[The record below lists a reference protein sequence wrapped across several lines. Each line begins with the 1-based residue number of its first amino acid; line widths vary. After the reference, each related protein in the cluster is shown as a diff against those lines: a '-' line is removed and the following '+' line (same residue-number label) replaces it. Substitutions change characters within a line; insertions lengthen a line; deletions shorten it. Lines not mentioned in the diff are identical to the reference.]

1 MSIRASESL
10 GSGFNRL
17 YAALVATKFGD
28 GLIAAAG
35 PLLAATLTQD
45 PFLISLMAAL
55 YMLPW
60 LLFAI
65 PIGTLVD
72 RIDRR
77 RLLTIVNFSRAII
90 ALVVTTMLF
99 THSLT
104 LVTFYSSLFLIGV
117 CDVVSDTATQSLVP
131 TLLTQ
136 NKLERGNSR
145 IQAADTILVGFLG
158 APLGGVIFAIA
169 AVVPWMV
176 QSAGFLV
183 AGVLVTSI
191 PVSVAAG
198 LASAAKKRESFLGQM
213 EGGISYLW
221 NDKKLLRLVL
231 TTAALGL
238 CFNAATA
245 AQVLYALKT
254 QNVPETLYGF
264 LMASGAIGAL
274 AGALVASRASKKF
287 GRGTALALG
296 ISITTIFELLQGV
309 APNAWVY
316 AICMA
321 IGGFGVAAWNI
332 LLMSLYHT
340 LIPNEIFGR
349 IHGTRRTLV
358 WGLMPIGSMLGGAIA
373 KVDLRLPYITAGA
386 VSVVIALLSYG
397 FIRRLGDESDRHVMT
412 QEVNA

>member
-1 MSIRASESL
+1 LSDKANESL
-10 GSGFNRL
+10 GPGFNRL
-17 YAALVATKFGD
+17 YAALVATKLGD

-35 PLLAATLTQD
+35 PLLAAQLTQD
-45 PFLISLMAAL
+45 PFVIALMAAL

-72 RIDRR
+72 RLDRR
-77 RLLTIVNFSRAII
+77 LLLTIVNFSRALI
-90 ALVVTTMLF
+90 AVVVTTMLF
-99 THSLT
+99 TGTLT
-104 LVTFYSSLFLIGV
+104 ILPFYVSLFFIGI

-131 TLLTQ
+131 TLLGRD
-136 NKLERGNSR
+136 KLERANSR
-145 IQAADTILVGFLG
+145 IQAADTILVGFVG

-183 AGVLVTSI
+183 AAVLVATI
-191 PVSVAAG
+191 PVSIAAG
-198 LASAAKKRESFLGQM
+198 FAGSQSTRERFSVQM
-213 EGGISYLW
+213 KGGISYLW

-254 QNVPETLYGF
+254 QSVPGHLYGF

-274 AGALVASRASKKF
+274 GGALIAARASKKF

-296 ISITTIFELLQGV
+296 ITITTIFELLVGF

-316 AICMA
+316 AICLA
-321 IGGFGVAAWNI
+321 LGGFGVAAWNI
-332 LLMSLYHT
+332 LLMSLYHS

-358 WGLMPIGSMLGGAIA
+358 WGLMPVGSLIGGAIA
-373 KVDLRLPYITAGA
+373 KIDLRLPYITAGL
-386 VSVVIALLSYG
+386 VSVVVATTSFA
-397 FIRRLGDESDRHVMT
+397 FIKRIGDSSDSRQH
-412 QEVNA
+412 

>member
-1 MSIRASESL
+1 VGDKASEPL

-17 YAALVATKFGD
+17 FAALVATKLAD

-35 PLLAATLTQD
+35 PLLAASLTRD
-45 PFLISLMAAL
+45 PFLISLMVAT

-77 RLLTIVNFSRAII
+77 RLLTIVNFSRAAI
-90 ALVVTTMLF
+90 AIVITFLLF
-99 THSLT
+99 TELIT
-104 LVTFYSSLFLIGV
+104 LSVFYSALFLIGI

-131 TLLTQ
+131 TLLSKD
-136 NKLERGNSR
+136 KLERGNSR
-145 IQAADTILVGFLG
+145 LQAADTILVSFVG
-158 APLGGVIFAIA
+158 APLGGLIFAVS

-176 QSAGFLV
+176 ESAGFL
-183 AGVLVTSI
+183 AAAFLVTSI
-191 PVSVAAG
+191 PMSVAAG
-198 LASAAKKRESFLGQM
+198 LAGAEARREPFVAQM
-213 EGGISYLW
+213 RGGILYLW

-231 TTAALGL
+231 TTAALGF

-245 AQVLYALKT
+245 SQVLYALET
-254 QNVPETLYGF
+254 QQVPEELYGF
-264 LMASGAIGAL
+264 LMASGAIGAIG
-274 AGALVASRASKKF
+274 GALVAARASKRF

-296 ISITTIFELLQGV
+296 ISITAVFQMLQGL
-309 APNAWVY
+309 APNAWLY
-316 AICMA
+316 AVCMA
-321 IGGFGVAAWNI
+321 FGGFGIAAWNI

-358 WGLMPIGSMLGGAIA
+358 WGLMPIGALLGGAIA
-373 KVDLRLPYITAGA
+373 KVDLRLPYIAAGL
-386 VSVVIALLSYG
+386 VSIVVAFTSFA
-397 FIRRLGDESDRHVMT
+397 FIKRIGDSSDSRKH
-412 QEVNA
+412 

>member
-1 MSIRASESL
+1 LSDKANESL
-10 GSGFNRL
+10 GPGFNRL
-17 YAALVATKFGD
+17 YAALVATKLGD

-35 PLLAATLTQD
+35 PLLAAQLTQD
-45 PFLISLMAAL
+45 PFVIALMTAL

-72 RIDRR
+72 RLDRR
-77 RLLTIVNFSRAII
+77 LMLTIVNFSRAVI

-99 THSLT
+99 SGTLT
-104 LVTFYSSLFLIGV
+104 IFTFYVSLFFIGI

-131 TLLTQ
+131 ALLGRD
-136 NKLERGNSR
+136 KLERANSR
-145 IQAADTILVGFLG
+145 IQAADTILVGFVG

-176 QSAGFLV
+176 QSAGFLL
-183 AGVLVTSI
+183 AAVLVTTI
-191 PVSVAAG
+191 PVSLAAG
-198 LASAAKKRESFLGQM
+198 LAGSQANRETFSAQM
-213 EGGISYLW
+213 KGGISYLW

-254 QNVPETLYGF
+254 QNVPENLYGF
-264 LMASGAIGAL
+264 LMSSGAIGAL
-274 AGALVASRASKKF
+274 GGAMIATHASKKF

-296 ISITTIFELLQGV
+296 ITITTISELLVGF

-321 IGGFGVAAWNI
+321 LGGFGVAAWNI

-358 WGLMPIGSMLGGAIA
+358 WGLMPLGSLLGGAIA
-373 KVDLRLPYITAGA
+373 KIDLRLPYIAAGL
-386 VSVVIALLSYG
+386 VSVVVATTSFA
-397 FIRRLGDESDRHVMT
+397 FIKRIGDSSDSR
-412 QEVNA
+412 QQ

>member
-1 MSIRASESL
+1 MSDKANESL
-10 GSGFNRL
+10 GPGFNRL
-17 YAALVATKFGD
+17 YAALVATKLGD

-35 PLLAATLTQD
+35 PLLAAQLTQD
-45 PFLISLMAAL
+45 PFVIALMAAL

-72 RIDRR
+72 RLDRR
-77 RLLTIVNFSRAII
+77 LLLTIVNFSRALI
-90 ALVVTTMLF
+90 AVVVTTMLF
-99 THSLT
+99 TGTLT
-104 LVTFYSSLFLIGV
+104 ILPFYVSLFFIGI

-131 TLLTQ
+131 TLLGRD
-136 NKLERGNSR
+136 KLERANSR
-145 IQAADTILVGFLG
+145 IQAADTILVGFVG

-183 AGVLVTSI
+183 AAVLVATI
-191 PVSVAAG
+191 PVSIAAG
-198 LASAAKKRESFLGQM
+198 FAGSQSTRERFSVQM
-213 EGGISYLW
+213 KGGISYLW

-254 QNVPETLYGF
+254 QSVPENLYGF
-264 LMASGAIGAL
+264 LMSSGAIGAL
-274 AGALVASRASKKF
+274 GGALIAARASKKF

-296 ISITTIFELLQGV
+296 ITITTIFELLVGF

-321 IGGFGVAAWNI
+321 LGGFGVAAWNI

-358 WGLMPIGSMLGGAIA
+358 WGLMPVGSLIGGAVA
-373 KVDLRLPYITAGA
+373 KIDLRLPYITAGL
-386 VSVVIALLSYG
+386 VSVVVATTSFA
-397 FIRRLGDESDRHVMT
+397 FIKRIGDSSDSRQH
-412 QEVNA
+412 

>member
-1 MSIRASESL
+1 MSDKANESL
-10 GSGFNRL
+10 GPGFNRL
-17 YAALVATKFGD
+17 YAALVATKLGD

-35 PLLAATLTQD
+35 PLLAAQLTQD
-45 PFLISLMAAL
+45 PFVIALMAAL

-72 RIDRR
+72 RLDRR
-77 RLLTIVNFSRAII
+77 LMLTIVNFSRAVI

-99 THSLT
+99 SGTLT
-104 LVTFYSSLFLIGV
+104 ILTFYVSLFFIGI

-131 TLLTQ
+131 ALLGRD
-136 NKLERGNSR
+136 KLERANSR
-145 IQAADTILVGFLG
+145 IQAADTILIGFVG

-169 AVVPWMV
+169 AVVPLMV
-176 QSAGFLV
+176 QSAGFLL
-183 AGVLVTSI
+183 AAVLVTTI
-191 PVSVAAG
+191 PVSIAAG
-198 LASAAKKRESFLGQM
+198 LAGSQANRETFSAQM
-213 EGGISYLW
+213 KGGISYLW

-245 AQVLYALKT
+245 DQVLYALKT
-254 QNVPETLYGF
+254 QNVPENLYGF
-264 LMASGAIGAL
+264 LMSSGAIGAL
-274 AGALVASRASKKF
+274 GGAMIATHASKKF

-296 ISITTIFELLQGV
+296 ITITTISELLVGF

-321 IGGFGVAAWNI
+321 LGGFGVAAWNI

-358 WGLMPIGSMLGGAIA
+358 WGLMPLGSLLGGAIA
-373 KVDLRLPYITAGA
+373 KIDLRLPYIAAGL
-386 VSVVIALLSYG
+386 VSVVVATTSFA
-397 FIRRLGDESDRHVMT
+397 FIKRIGDSSDSR
-412 QEVNA
+412 QQ

>member
-1 MSIRASESL
+1 MSDKANEPL
-10 GSGFNRL
+10 GPWFNRL
-17 YAALVATKFGD
+17 YAALVATKLGD

-35 PLLAATLTQD
+35 PLLAAQLTQD
-45 PFLISLMAAL
+45 PFVIALMAAL

-72 RIDRR
+72 RLDRR
-77 RLLTIVNFSRAII
+77 LLLTIVNFSRALI
-90 ALVVTTMLF
+90 AVVVTTMLF
-99 THSLT
+99 TGTLT
-104 LVTFYSSLFLIGV
+104 ILPFYVSLFFIGI

-131 TLLTQ
+131 TLLGRD
-136 NKLERGNSR
+136 KLERANSR
-145 IQAADTILVGFLG
+145 IQAADTILVGFVG

-183 AGVLVTSI
+183 AAVLVATI
-191 PVSVAAG
+191 PVSIAAG
-198 LASAAKKRESFLGQM
+198 FAGSQSTRERFSVQM
-213 EGGISYLW
+213 KGGISYLW

-254 QNVPETLYGF
+254 QSVPEHLYGF

-274 AGALVASRASKKF
+274 GGALIAARASKKF

-296 ISITTIFELLQGV
+296 ITITTIFELLVGF

-316 AICMA
+316 AICLA
-321 IGGFGVAAWNI
+321 LGGFGVAAWNI
-332 LLMSLYHT
+332 LLMSLYHS

-358 WGLMPIGSMLGGAIA
+358 WGLMPVGSLIGGAIA
-373 KVDLRLPYITAGA
+373 KIDLRLPYITAGL
-386 VSVVIALLSYG
+386 VSVVVATTSFA
-397 FIRRLGDESDRHVMT
+397 FIKRIGDSSDSRPH
-412 QEVNA
+412 

>member
-1 MSIRASESL
+1 MSDKANESL
-10 GSGFNRL
+10 GPGFNRL
-17 YAALVATKFGD
+17 YAALVATKLGD

-35 PLLAATLTQD
+35 PLLAAQLTQD
-45 PFLISLMAAL
+45 PFVIALMTAL

-72 RIDRR
+72 RLDRR
-77 RLLTIVNFSRAII
+77 LMLTIVNFSRAVI

-99 THSLT
+99 SGTLT
-104 LVTFYSSLFLIGV
+104 IFTFYVSLFFIGI

-131 TLLTQ
+131 ALLGRD
-136 NKLERGNSR
+136 KLERANSR
-145 IQAADTILVGFLG
+145 IQAADTILVGFVG

-176 QSAGFLV
+176 QSAGFLL
-183 AGVLVTSI
+183 AAVLVTTI
-191 PVSVAAG
+191 PVSLAAG
-198 LASAAKKRESFLGQM
+198 LAGSQANRETFSAQM
-213 EGGISYLW
+213 KGGISYLW

-254 QNVPETLYGF
+254 QNVPENLYGF
-264 LMASGAIGAL
+264 LMSSGAIGAL
-274 AGALVASRASKKF
+274 GSAMIATHASKKF

-296 ISITTIFELLQGV
+296 ITITTISELLVGF

-321 IGGFGVAAWNI
+321 LGGFGVAAWNI

-358 WGLMPIGSMLGGAIA
+358 WGLMPLGSLLGGAIA
-373 KVDLRLPYITAGA
+373 KIDLRLPYIAAGL
-386 VSVVIALLSYG
+386 VSVVVATTSFA
-397 FIRRLGDESDRHVMT
+397 FIKRIGDSSDSR
-412 QEVNA
+412 QQ

>member
-1 MSIRASESL
+1 LSDKANESL
-10 GSGFNRL
+10 GPGFNRL
-17 YAALVATKFGD
+17 YAALVATKLGD

-35 PLLAATLTQD
+35 PLLAAQLTQD
-45 PFLISLMAAL
+45 PFVIALMAAL

-72 RIDRR
+72 RLDRR
-77 RLLTIVNFSRAII
+77 LLLTIVNFSRALI
-90 ALVVTTMLF
+90 AVVVTTMLF
-99 THSLT
+99 TGTLT
-104 LVTFYSSLFLIGV
+104 ILPFYVSLFFIGI

-131 TLLTQ
+131 TLLGRD
-136 NKLERGNSR
+136 KLERANSR
-145 IQAADTILVGFLG
+145 IQAADTILVGFVG

-183 AGVLVTSI
+183 AAVLVATI
-191 PVSVAAG
+191 PVSIAAG
-198 LASAAKKRESFLGQM
+198 FAGSQSTRERFSVQM
-213 EGGISYLW
+213 KGGISYLW

-254 QNVPETLYGF
+254 QSVPENLYGF
-264 LMASGAIGAL
+264 LMSSGAIGAL
-274 AGALVASRASKKF
+274 GGALIAARASKKF

-296 ISITTIFELLQGV
+296 ITITTIFELLVGF

-321 IGGFGVAAWNI
+321 LGGFGVAAWNI

-358 WGLMPIGSMLGGAIA
+358 WGLMPVGSLIGGAVA
-373 KVDLRLPYITAGA
+373 KIDLRLPYITAGL
-386 VSVVIALLSYG
+386 VSVVVATTSFA
-397 FIRRLGDESDRHVMT
+397 FIKRIGDSSDSRQH
-412 QEVNA
+412 

>member
-1 MSIRASESL
+1 MSDKANESL
-10 GSGFNRL
+10 GPGFKRL
-17 YAALVATKFGD
+17 YAALVATKLGD

-35 PLLAATLTQD
+35 PLLAAQLTQD
-45 PFLISLMAAL
+45 PFVISLMAAL

-72 RIDRR
+72 RLDRR
-77 RLLTIVNFSRAII
+77 LMLTIVNFSRAVI

-99 THSLT
+99 SGTLT
-104 LVTFYSSLFLIGV
+104 IFTFYVSLFFIGI

-131 TLLTQ
+131 ALLGRD
-136 NKLERGNSR
+136 KLERANSR
-145 IQAADTILVGFLG
+145 IQAADTILVGFVG

-176 QSAGFLV
+176 QSAGFLL
-183 AGVLVTSI
+183 AAVLVTTI
-191 PVSVAAG
+191 PVSLAAV
-198 LASAAKKRESFLGQM
+198 LAGSQANRETFSAQM
-213 EGGISYLW
+213 KGGISYLW

-254 QNVPETLYGF
+254 QNVPENLYGF
-264 LMASGAIGAL
+264 LMSSGAIGAL
-274 AGALVASRASKKF
+274 GGAMIATHASKKF

-296 ISITTIFELLQGV
+296 ITITTISELLVGF

-321 IGGFGVAAWNI
+321 LGGFGVAAWNI

-358 WGLMPIGSMLGGAIA
+358 WGLMPLGSLLGGAIA
-373 KVDLRLPYITAGA
+373 KIDLRLPYIAAGL
-386 VSVVIALLSYG
+386 VSVVVATTSFA
-397 FIRRLGDESDRHVMT
+397 FIKRIGDSSDSR
-412 QEVNA
+412 QQ